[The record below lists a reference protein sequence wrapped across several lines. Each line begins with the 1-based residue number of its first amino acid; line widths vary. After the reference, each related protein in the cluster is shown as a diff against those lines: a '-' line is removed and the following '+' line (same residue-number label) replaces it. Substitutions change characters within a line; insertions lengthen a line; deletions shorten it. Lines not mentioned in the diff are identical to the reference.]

1 LNATLQ
7 DEQLIPR
14 KTVQQIAAFQ
24 RERNAAV
31 ESPMQLIS
39 EDCNRTYRPSRLFPS
54 GLPTA
59 LNAAQ
64 ADTHMLQI
72 HESPRASIA
81 GTENESLKLA
91 SHEREKQS
99 VLKV

>member
-1 LNATLQ
+1 LQ
-7 DEQLIPR
+7 DEQLIPS

-24 RERNAAV
+24 RERNTAV
-31 ESPMQLIS
+31 ESPMQLITS
-39 EDCNRTYRPSRLFPS
+39 EDCNRTYRPSRLFPG